1 MTDLTAYC
9 QVLLPVTFFFLLADA
24 LCSWSEHKL
33 RALLFS
39 TVVFSWSFTIQA
51 TQNGSTMI
59 IVRGQAISAIAV
71 GHWQYLLFPLLT
83 LHFYLL
89 SFKTLRLFYSCSLFF
104 SPPLLL
110 SMIWLCLFSTNQ
122 TPVFL
127 NTIKKERKTIISLTY
142 LTFFLLVCLALH
154 APLFFFFFASLFF
167 FTLLYIIARL
177 EWMRRD
183 SMTAWSMLLIFFF
196 LFVCFFSLFTS
207 VDL

>member
-9 QVLLPVTFFFLLADA
+9 QVLLPVTFLFLLADA

-89 SFKTLRLFYSCSLFF
+89 SFKMLRLFYSCSLCF

-110 SMIWLCLFSTNQ
+110 SMTWLCLFSTNQ

-142 LTFFLLVCLALH
+142 LTFFFACLFSLAR
-154 APLFFFFFASLFF
+154 ASFLFFFCFSFF
-167 FTLLYIIARL
+167 FYSFIYNRQT
-177 EWMRRD
+177 
-183 SMTAWSMLLIFFF
+183 
-196 LFVCFFSLFTS
+196 
-207 VDL
+207 